1 MSFTDS
7 IYACITKYVTFSGR
21 ASRSEFWWFFLFV
34 ILLVAVCSVIDQQV
48 FGPGEDPEDPTQV
61 FALIAQLITL
71 LPLLAVG
78 WRRMHDTGRS
88 GWYLLLPML
97 VSFATM
103 AGLMLGVFAFG
114 GLEQVVSDPDAL
126 RGPAAFLG
134 LTGMIVAGVVQFV
147 LGILILWWLTRPS
160 DPTANQYGEP

>member
-7 IYACITKYVTFSGR
+7 VVTCLTKYVTFSGR
-21 ASRSEFWWFFLFV
+21 AKRPEYWWFFLFV
-34 ILLVAVCSVIDQQV
+34 ILLVALFSVVDRIV

-61 FALIAQLITL
+61 FSVIAQLATA
-71 LPLLAVG
+71 LPLLAAG

-97 VSFATM
+97 VSFVTIF
-103 AGLMLGVFAFG
+103 GLMLGVFAFG
-114 GLEQVVSDPDAL
+114 GLEQVVSDPETL
-126 RGPAAFLG
+126 RGPAAVLG
-134 LTGMIVAGVVQFV
+134 LTGLIVAGVVQVV
-147 LGILILWWLTRPS
+147 LAILILWWLTRPS